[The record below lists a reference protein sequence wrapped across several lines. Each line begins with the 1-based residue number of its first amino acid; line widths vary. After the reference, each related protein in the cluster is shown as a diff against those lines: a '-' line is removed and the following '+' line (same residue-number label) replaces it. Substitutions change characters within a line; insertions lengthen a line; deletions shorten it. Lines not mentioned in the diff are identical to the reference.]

1 MEAPSRATT
10 ETNASSDTSGEPSS
24 ARTSDGDMSDQVP
37 SEPSSSMAPGSGSSA
52 GMERSTR
59 KNRMGDTSSPDV
71 SNNGRTVNTERTSAG
86 EQSLFDGIEP
96 ITERSRLDQRMSQPL
111 GRGGAQPDDSQI
123 GGLFDPND
131 PSRFDLFDAV
141 PVARGFDDEGNEIAV
156 VKSRADLAAELD
168 ADDEAVAV
176 LDLCV
181 KG

>member
-1 MEAPSRATT
+1 LNDGAKGYKETGRLKDAAQRVADAVRQEVERNGLAGRGDGVSKRNAEPPRPSAKAPDPLEGFSDPVNGEGVRAQIANTRI
-10 ETNASSDTSGEPSS
+10 EPAAEPSS
-24 ARTSDGDMSDQVP
+24 ARTSDGDMSDQV
-37 SEPSSSMAPGSGSSA
+37 
-52 GMERSTR
+52 
-59 KNRMGDTSSPDV
+59 
-71 SNNGRTVNTERTSAG
+71 
-86 EQSLFDGIEP
+86 
-96 ITERSRLDQRMSQPL
+96 
-111 GRGGAQPDDSQI
+111 
-123 GGLFDPND
+123 DPND

>member
-1 MEAPSRATT
+1 
-10 ETNASSDTSGEPSS
+10 
-24 ARTSDGDMSDQVP
+24 
-37 SEPSSSMAPGSGSSA
+37 
-52 GMERSTR
+52 
-59 KNRMGDTSSPDV
+59 MGDTSSPDV
-71 SNNGRTVNTERTSAG
+71 SNNGRAVNTERTSAG

>member
-1 MEAPSRATT
+1 MAGVDPITSRERLEAAQ
-10 ETNASSDTSGEPSS
+10 A
-24 ARTSDGDMSDQVP
+24 
-37 SEPSSSMAPGSGSSA
+37 APKAGGSA
-52 GMERSTR
+52 G
-59 KNRMGDTSSPDV
+59 NDT
-71 SNNGRTVNTERTSAG
+71 
-86 EQSLFDGIEP
+86 
-96 ITERSRLDQRMSQPL
+96 
-111 GRGGAQPDDSQI
+111 QI

>member
-1 MEAPSRATT
+1 
-10 ETNASSDTSGEPSS
+10 
-24 ARTSDGDMSDQVP
+24 
-37 SEPSSSMAPGSGSSA
+37 
-52 GMERSTR
+52 
-59 KNRMGDTSSPDV
+59 MGDTSRADISD
-71 SNNGRTVNTERTSAG
+71 NGRTVKTERTSAG

-96 ITERSRLDQRMSQPL
+96 ITERTRLDQRMAQPL
-111 GRGGAQPDDSQI
+111 GRGEKRPDDSQI

-141 PVARGFDDEGNEIAV
+141 PVARGFDGDGNEIAV

-176 LDLCV
+176 LDICV